1 MKNNVLKALSNN
13 LGYKILALGFAF
25 VLWLIVYNTEDPTRT
40 ETMTINVSV
49 INKESVEKLNK
60 YFEIADGAG
69 RITFSITAPRSV
81 HEKIDEG
88 DFTAVADME
97 YLTIDEG
104 GATGTVPIELKC
116 TTNNYADSVILST
129 TTKTMRVKLET
140 LMSKQFV
147 ISANA
152 VGTVANGHALGAVTI
167 TAPNVLKVSGP
178 ESLVSKVAA
187 VVATIDVEDM
197 SVNVTDTVVPVLY
210 DSQGQE
216 IDATRLTLSNTT
228 VNISANILKVKEVP
242 ITIKPLGKPADG
254 HVVTSILS
262 SPTTIKLKGNV
273 AVLNAIN
280 AIEIPSELVNIDEA
294 TNDVK
299 VTIDIT
305 DYIPYGAELVNN
317 ADATVDITVVIGKI
331 RDKVFSIATENIV
344 VIGLPTD
351 VNLKFT
357 HTMLAVTISGLEEDI
372 NILSGTILSG
382 SIDVTDL
389 ETGTHTL
396 PLVLDIDGAKY
407 TYNDVKVSI
416 TIGETE
422 EGSGTENPGTET
434 PGTEKPE
441 IEIPGTEN
449 LDTRKNESEDK

>member
-1 MKNNVLKALSNN
+1 MKNSILKALSNN
-13 LGYKILALGFAF
+13 LGYKILALSFAF
-25 VLWLIVYNTEDPTRT
+25 VLWLMVYNTEDPTRT

-81 HEKIDEG
+81 HEKLDEG

-97 YLTIDEG
+97 YLTIDQG
-104 GATGTVPIELKC
+104 GVTGTVPVELRC
-116 TTNNYADSVILST
+116 TSSTLSESVKLST
-129 TTKTMRVKLET
+129 TTKTLHVKLET

-178 ESLVSKVAA
+178 ESVVSKVSA

-210 DSQGQE
+210 DSEGKE

-242 ITIKPLGKPADG
+242 ITVKPSGNPADN
-254 HVVTSILS
+254 HVITSILS
-262 SPTTIKLKGNV
+262 NPTTIQLKGNS
-273 AVLNAIN
+273 AVLNSIS
-280 AIEIPSELVNIDEA
+280 AIEIPSELVRIEGA
-294 TNDVK
+294 TEDVYA
-299 VTIDIT
+299 TIDIT
-305 DYIPYGAELVNN
+305 DYIPYGAELVDKS
-317 ADATVDITVVIGKI
+317 DATVDITVMIGKI
-331 RDKVFSIATENIV
+331 RDKVFSLGTENIV

-351 VNLKFT
+351 ATIKFV
-357 HTMLAVTISGLEEDI
+357 HTSIAVTISGLEEDI
-372 NILSGTILSG
+372 NILSGSILSG

-389 ETGTHTL
+389 PEGTHTL
-396 PLVLDIDGAKY
+396 PLTLDIDGTKY
-407 TYNDVKVSI
+407 TYNDVKVSVI
-416 TIGETE
+416 IGEAVVDP
-422 EGSGTENPGTET
+422 GTENPGTEN
-434 PGTEKPE
+434 PDTE
-441 IEIPGTEN
+441 TY
-449 LDTRKNESEDK
+449 ESEVQ

>member
-1 MKNNVLKALSNN
+1 MKNSILKALSNN

-25 VLWLIVYNTEDPTRT
+25 VLWLMVYNTEDPTRT

-81 HEKIDEG
+81 HEKLDEA
-88 DFTAVADME
+88 DFAAVADME

-116 TTNNYADSVILST
+116 TSSTLGESVKLST
-129 TTKTMRVKLET
+129 TTKTLHVKLEA

-152 VGTVANGHALGAVTI
+152 VGKVANGHALGAVTI

-178 ESLVSKVAA
+178 ESVVSKVSA
-187 VVATIDVEDM
+187 VVATIDVDDM

-210 DSQGQE
+210 DSEGKE

-242 ITIKPLGKPADG
+242 ITIKPSGNPASG
-254 HVVTSILS
+254 HVITSLLS
-262 SPTTIKLKGNV
+262 SPTTIQLKGS
-273 AVLNAIN
+273 ATILNSISS
-280 AIEIPSELVNIDEA
+280 IEIPSELVRIEGA
-294 TNDVK
+294 TEDVK
-299 VTIDIT
+299 ATIDIT
-305 DYIPYGAELVNN
+305 DYIPYGAELVDKE
-317 ADATVDITVVIGKI
+317 DATVEITVTIGKI
-331 RDKVFSIATENIV
+331 RDKVFSIATENIM

-351 VNLKFT
+351 YFIKFV
-357 HTMLAVTISGLEEDI
+357 HSSIAVTISGLEEDI
-372 NILSGTILSG
+372 NILSGSILSG
-382 SIDVTDL
+382 SIDVTGL
-389 ETGTHTL
+389 EEGTHTL
-396 PLVLDIDGAKY
+396 SLVLDIDGTKY
-407 TYNDVKVSI
+407 TYNDVTVSVI
-416 TIGETE
+416 MGEE
-422 EGSGTENPGTET
+422 INSGEPGTENPGTEN
-434 PGTEKPE
+434 
-441 IEIPGTEN
+441 PGTEN
-449 LDTRKNESEDK
+449 PGTENPGVEPHESEA